1 MKKNFLTPNLVT
13 GFLSVLIGIFVIIK
27 IPSEIEKPVLIFGQ
41 SSSEIDPEL
50 VPLIVAI
57 MLIIFGGYTMIK
69 DRNSILSNS
78 WPNLTRSMLK
88 NVFFTV
94 LCLALY
100 SILFNSLGFVLASI
114 LLIFILSLYMGDVK
128 YFISIS
134 LAILFPL
141 IVFGIFV
148 NIMHVFLPAF
158 PFYEVRVGN
167 YLIM

>member
-1 MKKNFLTPNLVT
+1 MKKNFLTPNLIT

-41 SSSEIDPEL
+41 SSSEINPEL

-57 MLIIFGGYTMIK
+57 MLIIFGSYTMIK
-69 DRNSILSNS
+69 DRNSLISNS

-88 NVFFTV
+88 NVGFTV
-94 LCLALY
+94 LCLAVY
-100 SILFNSLGFVLASI
+100 SLLFNSLGFVLASV
-114 LLIFILSLYMGDVK
+114 LLIFILSQYMGDVSH
-128 YFISIS
+128 YISIS

-141 IVFGIFV
+141 IVFGVFV

-158 PFYEVRVGN
+158 PLYEMRIGN

>member
-1 MKKNFLTPNLVT
+1 MKKNFLTPNLIT

-57 MLIIFGGYTMIK
+57 MLIIFGSYTMIK
-69 DRNSILSNS
+69 DRNSLISNS

-88 NVFFTV
+88 NVGFTV

-100 SILFNSLGFVLASI
+100 SLLFNSLGFVLASV
-114 LLIFILSLYMGDVK
+114 LLIFILSQYMGNVNH
-128 YFISIS
+128 YISIS

-158 PFYEVRVGN
+158 PLYEVRIGN